1 MGTLEVDK
9 LDPQSGTALE
19 IGTSGDTATVP
30 SGATLVVAG
39 TFNPSGTIT
48 AGTIAGSA
56 IANDAIDSQHYAD
69 GSIDLAHMSVN
80 SIDSDQYVDGSIDT
94 AHIADDQVTLAKMA
108 GLARGKIIYGDSSGN
123 PAALTLG
130 SNGQILKSNG
140 SDIAWA
146 ADAGF
151 DVTSITGATALG
163 ATPADTDEFIL
174 SDAGT
179 LKRVD
184 YSYLKSLFGG
194 VGFSARRDSSAVTLN
209 HSTTTDLVF
218 NTEIKDTNSAYNE
231 STGVFTAPVT
241 GFYVIGC
248 NVNLADAQGNMD
260 VQSLLLDIGGSS
272 YKVAQIENT
281 SNGAL
286 FTKVSLSWCGII
298 GTISATTEIKMRA
311 YIETTNSSAGE
322 FLHTDYMS
330 NFYGWSLR

>member
-30 SGATLVVAG
+30 SGVTLVVAG
-39 TFNPSGTIT
+39 TLNPSGTIT

-69 GSIDLAHMSVN
+69 GSIDLAHMSAN
-80 SIDSDQYVDGSIDT
+80 SVDSDQYVDGSIDT

-151 DVTSITGATALG
+151 DVTSITGATAL
-163 ATPADTDEFIL
+163 
-174 SDAGT
+174 
-179 LKRVD
+179 
-184 YSYLKSLFGG
+184 
-194 VGFSARRDSSAVTLN
+194 
-209 HSTTTDLVF
+209 
-218 NTEIKDTNSAYNE
+218 
-231 STGVFTAPVT
+231 
-241 GFYVIGC
+241 
-248 NVNLADAQGNMD
+248 
-260 VQSLLLDIGGSS
+260 
-272 YKVAQIENT
+272 
-281 SNGAL
+281 
-286 FTKVSLSWCGII
+286 
-298 GTISATTEIKMRA
+298 
-311 YIETTNSSAGE
+311 
-322 FLHTDYMS
+322 
-330 NFYGWSLR
+330 

>member
-1 MGTLEVDK
+1 
-9 LDPQSGTALE
+9 
-19 IGTSGDTATVP
+19 
-30 SGATLVVAG
+30 
-39 TFNPSGTIT
+39 
-48 AGTIAGSA
+48 
-56 IANDAIDSQHYAD
+56 
-69 GSIDLAHMSVN
+69 
-80 SIDSDQYVDGSIDT
+80 
-94 AHIADDQVTLAKMA
+94 MA

-281 SNGAL
+281 SNGTL